1 MVKDAEA
8 NADADKKKKELVE
21 AKNQGESLVHSTE
34 KTLKEH
40 GDKISPAEKEA
51 IENEIKALKTAL
63 EAEDLTVIKEKTE
76 SLMQASMKLGEA
88 MYKAQAQ
95 AAGAAGAA
103 GAGADQPSADQP
115 SGDEKVVDA
124 DFEEVK

>member
-1 MVKDAEA
+1 
-8 NADADKKKKELVE
+8 
-21 AKNQGESLVHSTE
+21 
-34 KTLKEH
+34 LKEH
-40 GDKISPAEKEA
+40 GDKISATEKEA

-63 EAEDLTVIKEKTE
+63 EAEDLSVIKEKTE

-95 AAGAAGAA
+95 AAGGADA
-103 GAGADQPSADQP
+103 TSADQPSADAT
-115 SGDEKVVDA
+115 SNDEKVVDA